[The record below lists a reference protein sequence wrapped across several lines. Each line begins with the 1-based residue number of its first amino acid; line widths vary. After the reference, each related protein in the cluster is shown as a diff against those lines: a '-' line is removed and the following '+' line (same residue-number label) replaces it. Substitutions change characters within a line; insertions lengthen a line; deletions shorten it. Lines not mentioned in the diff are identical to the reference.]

1 MALMPTERMGPPPGA
16 PPPMRM
22 TASWSGS
29 KRTYRIQ
36 VRGARSAPNGELPSD
51 YTQTGTARRRSYQEE
66 AALLRVILPPRAQP
80 SRRCETQAPLSGKPP
95 SCAKCFGPLTA
106 SARSGNLIAGDATKN
121 GPFPLR
127 TKNQQ
132 KPKTN
137 SLTGEAPYKFESIS
151 LQRGVWYE
159 LDFSGVQE
167 DWQAPAG
174 AHAPITRG
182 TERRYGAGGETSYQG
197 VKK

>member
-1 MALMPTERMGPPPGA
+1 MGLGIDLAGAGISLPIGTSLADPMQVWASVKLRHYPPVFDATKPRMAGLILGSSPRDHHGA
-16 PPPMRM
+16 WN
-22 TASWSGS
+22 A
-29 KRTYRIQ
+29 
-36 VRGARSAPNGELPSD
+36 PSD

-137 SLTGEAPYKFESIS
+137 SLTGEAPYK
-151 LQRGVWYE
+151 
-159 LDFSGVQE
+159 
-167 DWQAPAG
+167 
-174 AHAPITRG
+174 
-182 TERRYGAGGETSYQG
+182 
-197 VKK
+197 